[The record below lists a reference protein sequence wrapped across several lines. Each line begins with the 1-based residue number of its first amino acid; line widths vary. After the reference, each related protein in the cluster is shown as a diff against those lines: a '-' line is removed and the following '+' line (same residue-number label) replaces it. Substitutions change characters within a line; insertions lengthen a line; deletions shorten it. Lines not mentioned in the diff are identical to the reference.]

1 MVQQVASVK
10 TESAASSLPFN
21 FASSAFAASPD
32 NHATFS
38 AELLRQSQH
47 QHVKEQPKQ
56 LAANTDATGNRDKQ
70 QAQAR
75 QTDSA
80 ESRQQYELK
89 QQEKDR
95 QYQTK
100 ERQQHN
106 ERTQQQIDKRQ
117 DAAQRKQDEQR
128 KADEHNNLN
137 ESKKS
142 DLEYTASNRPEDKP
156 NNELNQYISENRP
169 AYADKASSN
178 TEQQT
183 NTISQKSEKSALS
196 DESLGKDNNGIETTE
211 LNHVNAKD
219 IQGADENLSKQH
231 ADLVAVELL
240 KADIENS
247 DSANFDYI
255 GFVTQL
261 AEFNDDVV
269 TDTTKLTIN
278 QESVTAEE
286 QIDSS
291 LENAS
296 KIFEDLLLNTN
307 ASESNKQV
315 VLETEFATVSI
326 DKEAL
331 QNILDAQHVK
341 VDLNGQLSEE
351 ELTKVQNIINEML
364 TQLHEENAETTGS
377 TKALDEELLSSL
389 LIDDISIEQ
398 REANKDVAEEKVK
411 ETLALIKGV
420 DGEQNVDTKLV
431 DSKPDEINVDL
442 EDNKLKLDNQVQT
455 SNVAT
460 NNDVTKP
467 STNQNS
473 DNKSVNSNSMQV
485 LLELNDKQTQK
496 ALENVNAR
504 LQSVVSELNEPA
516 KGNEFIA
523 ALQSGVKE
531 FKQQLQQGKEPGLDL
546 KALVSDALSQ
556 ANIDVPSGKQA
567 KIEGALNQ
575 FNAVLNLANSVNYSA
590 NLQQAQVLG
599 ITDLQYAKEMNQQQ
613 IDGTKL
619 ANATNQASAQANA
632 DKAVNIFKQEGQAQL
647 AEKVRWMVNS
657 RNQSAEIRLDPPD
670 LGGVN
675 IRINLNGDSAQ
686 VSFNVQSNAAKD
698 ALDQAMPRL
707 REMLQDQ
714 GIELGQSHVKQD
726 GGQQQQQQDA
736 QNTSDQPSMF
746 ASAQSSESVE
756 AQVQPNIVEQR
767 ITNGALGG
775 VDYYA

>member
-10 TESAASSLPFN
+10 TESAANSLPFN

-38 AELLRQSQH
+38 AELLRQSQN
-47 QHVKEQPKQ
+47 QHVQEQPKQ

-80 ESRQQYELK
+80 ESRQQHELK

-95 QYQTK
+95 QYQTN
-100 ERQQHN
+100 ERQQQN

-128 KADEHNNLN
+128 KADEHNNRN

-142 DLEYTASNRPEDKP
+142 DLEYTASNRPEEKP

-169 AYADKASSN
+169 ATADKASSN

-341 VDLNGQLSEE
+341 VDLNGQLSED

-364 TQLHEENAETTGS
+364 TQLHEENAETTDS
-377 TKALDEELLSSL
+377 TKALDEKLLSSL

-411 ETLALIKGV
+411 ETLALIKGG
-420 DGEQNVDTKLV
+420 DGEQNDVTKLV

-460 NNDVTKP
+460 NSDVTKS
-467 STNQNS
+467 STSQNS

-726 GGQQQQQQDA
+726 GGQQQQQQGD
-736 QNTSDQPSMF
+736 QNASDQPSMF
-746 ASAQSSESVE
+746 ASAKSSESVE
-756 AQVQPNIVEQR
+756 TQVQPNIVEQR